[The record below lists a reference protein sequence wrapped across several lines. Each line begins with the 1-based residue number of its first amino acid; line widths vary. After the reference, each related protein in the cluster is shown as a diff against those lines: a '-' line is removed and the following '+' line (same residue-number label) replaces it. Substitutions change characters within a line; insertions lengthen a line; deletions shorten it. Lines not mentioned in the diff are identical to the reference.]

1 MVWAH
6 SVIGYR
12 DLVLSAHFQERMAS
26 LDNAHFCAE
35 LGASVAG
42 RHTYLEVN
50 EQRNRQLWFQWLMVR
65 AICEDDTFASDRI
78 LSNDATIPLKSYM
91 TWMSSTTS
99 LSMTAIILFWWERY
113 RSEEK

>member
-1 MVWAH
+1 
-6 SVIGYR
+6 
-12 DLVLSAHFQERMAS
+12 
-26 LDNAHFCAE
+26 
-35 LGASVAG
+35 
-42 RHTYLEVN
+42 
-50 EQRNRQLWFQWLMVR
+50 MVR

-113 RSEEK
+113 RSEEKWTSRAVCVYVMNLHVRLHSDFLDNVFNADI